1 MGIVYEAYTNGV
13 STRKMNNLIKSLGI
27 DGISSSQVSEICKN
41 LDDQVSEFRNRALE
55 QEYPVLLCDALYE
68 KVRKNGRVVSMA
80 ILVVI
85 GVNIRGSREILAVE
99 PMLNE
104 SEESYTAVF
113 NSLKDR
119 GLKKTWLIVSDAHQG
134 IQAAVRKGFLG
145 ASWQRCKVHFMRN
158 IMARV
163 TQKEKNQFADKL
175 KRIWLEPDKDAAR
188 KRAVELGEEYR
199 KKFPEAIDTL
209 MEGLEDSLTF
219 YDFPR
224 IDPRKISSTNMLER
238 LNREIRRRSR
248 VVGVF
253 PSEESYVRL
262 VGSYILEYADDW
274 TTSRSYIREE
284 SILEQRTLL
293 DSAA

>member
-1 MGIVYEAYTNGV
+1 
-13 STRKMNNLIKSLGI
+13 
-27 DGISSSQVSEICKN
+27 
-41 LDDQVSEFRNRALE
+41 
-55 QEYPVLLCDALYE
+55 
-68 KVRKNGRVVSMA
+68 
-80 ILVVI
+80 
-85 GVNIRGSREILAVE
+85 
-99 PMLNE
+99 
-104 SEESYTAVF
+104 
-113 NSLKDR
+113 
-119 GLKKTWLIVSDAHQG
+119 
-134 IQAAVRKGFLG
+134 
-145 ASWQRCKVHFMRN
+145 MRN